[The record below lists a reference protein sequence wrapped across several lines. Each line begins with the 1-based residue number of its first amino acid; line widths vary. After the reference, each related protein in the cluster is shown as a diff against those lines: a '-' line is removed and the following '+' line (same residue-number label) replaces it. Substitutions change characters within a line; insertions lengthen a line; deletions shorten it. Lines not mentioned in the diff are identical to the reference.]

1 MFLCLVL
8 TKKMQTLVG
17 APHGGAARCAVQ
29 AFRRRGN
36 LGGGGIYFRRAF
48 QIPTDT
54 IKITT
59 PFGVVI
65 SACRKSPANAGLF
78 RLYEVK

>member
-1 MFLCLVL
+1 MWIFLCLVL

-65 SACRKSPANAGLF
+65 FMVETTGL
-78 RLYEVK
+78 EPVTSCV

>member
-1 MFLCLVL
+1 
-8 TKKMQTLVG
+8 MQTVVG

-65 SACRKSPANAGLF
+65 FMVETTGL
-78 RLYEVK
+78 EPVTSCV